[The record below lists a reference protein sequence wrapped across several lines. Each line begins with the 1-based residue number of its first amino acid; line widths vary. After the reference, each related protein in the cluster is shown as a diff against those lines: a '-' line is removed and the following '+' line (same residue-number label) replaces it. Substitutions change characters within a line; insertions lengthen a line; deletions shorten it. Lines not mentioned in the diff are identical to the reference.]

1 MTQAKIYN
9 FMGLRRYA
17 VVFSALMLVVSS
29 WSLYTQGLVL
39 GLDFSGGTQIEVGYD
54 QPADVG
60 ELREKLETAGF
71 DNPVV
76 VHFGSETDVLIR
88 LQGEPDQ
95 KLAEQVVEVLQGEDE
110 QIDLRR
116 VDFVGPQ
123 IGEELREDGGLGMLT
138 ALAIV
143 MLYVAIRFQLKFSV
157 GAVLALAHDVII
169 TLGIFSL
176 ARFEFDLTVLA
187 AVLAVVG
194 YSLNDTIV
202 VSDRIREN
210 FRKIRKASPV
220 EVINESLSQ
229 TLWRTINTSA
239 TTMIVLLALFFIGG
253 ELIHNFAIALMI
265 GVGIGTYSSIYVAAT
280 VMLALNV
287 DREDLLES
295 VEVELVDDLPERG
308 DLPAIPSAQ
317 PRAD

>member
-1 MTQAKIYN
+1 LTSFGYREKMMTESKVYN
-9 FMGLRRYA
+9 FMGIRKYA
-17 VVFSALMLVVSS
+17 VIFSAILLTVSA

-39 GLDFSGGTQIEVGYD
+39 GLDFSGGTQVEVGYD
-54 QPADVG
+54 SPADVSA
-60 ELREKLETAGF
+60 LREKLENAGF
-71 DNPVV
+71 KNPVV
-76 VHFGSETDVLIR
+76 VQFGPETDVLIR
-88 LQGEPDQ
+88 LQGEPDRE
-95 KLAEQVVEVLQGEDE
+95 LAEQMVEVLKTDGQE
-110 QIDLRR
+110 IDLRR

-123 IGEELREDGGLGMLT
+123 IGEELREDGGLGMLA
-138 ALAIV
+138 ALAVV
-143 MLYVAIRFQLKFSV
+143 MLYVAVRFQLKFSV

-187 AVLAVVG
+187 AILAVVG

-210 FRKIRKASPV
+210 FRKIRKASSI

-239 TTMIVLLALFFIGG
+239 TTMLVLLALFFIGG

-265 GVGIGTYSSIYVAAT
+265 GVAIGTYSSIYVAAT

-287 DREDLLES
+287 DREDLLET
-295 VEVELVDDLPERG
+295 VEGELVDDLP
-308 DLPAIPSAQ
+308 
-317 PRAD
+317 

>member
-9 FMGLRRYA
+9 FMGLRKYA
-17 VVFSALMLVVSS
+17 VIFSSLLLAVSV
-29 WSLYTQGLVL
+29 WSLYSQGLVL
-39 GLDFSGGTQIEVGYD
+39 GLDFSGGTQIEVGYE
-54 QPADVG
+54 QPADVSA
-60 ELREKLETAGF
+60 LRQQLATAGF
-71 DNPVV
+71 ENPVV

-95 KLAEQVVEVLQGEDE
+95 ALSEKVLAVLKSSGEQLE
-110 QIDLRR
+110 LRR

-123 IGEELREDGGLGMLT
+123 IGDELREDGGLGMLT
-138 ALAIV
+138 ALAVV
-143 MLYVAIRFQLKFSV
+143 MLYVAIRFQIKFSI
-157 GAVLALAHDVII
+157 GAVLALVHDVII

-176 ARFEFDLTVLA
+176 ARLEFDLTVLA

-210 FRKIRKASPV
+210 FRKIRQASPV

-229 TLWRTINTSA
+229 TLWRTINTSV
-239 TTMIVLLALFFIGG
+239 TTMLVLSALFFIGG

-265 GVGIGTYSSIYVAAT
+265 GVGIGTYSSIYVAASI
-280 VMLALNV
+280 MLTLNL
-287 DREDLLES
+287 DREDLLEH
-295 VEVELVDDLPERG
+295 VEGELVDDLP
-308 DLPAIPSAQ
+308 
-317 PRAD
+317 

>member
-1 MTQAKIYN
+1 MAALKVYN
-9 FMGLRRYA
+9 FMGIRKYA
-17 VVFSALMLVVSS
+17 VIFSALLLTVSA
-29 WSLYTQGLVL
+29 WSLYSQGLVL

-54 QPADVG
+54 SPADVG
-60 ELREKLETAGF
+60 ALREKLENSGF
-71 DNPVV
+71 KNPVV

-95 KLAEQVVEVLQGEDE
+95 KLAEQMVEVLKTDGQE
-110 QIDLRR
+110 IDLRR

-123 IGEELREDGGLGMLT
+123 IGEELREDGGLGMLA
-138 ALAIV
+138 ALAVV
-143 MLYVAIRFQLKFSV
+143 MLYVAVRFQLKFSV

-187 AVLAVVG
+187 AILAVVG

-210 FRKIRKASPV
+210 FRKIRKASPI

-239 TTMIVLLALFFIGG
+239 TTMLVLLALFFIGG

-287 DREDLLES
+287 DREDLLET
-295 VEVELVDDLPERG
+295 VEGELVDDLP
-308 DLPAIPSAQ
+308 
-317 PRAD
+317 

>member
-1 MTQAKIYN
+1 MYD
-9 FMGLRRYA
+9 FMGIRKYA
-17 VVFSALMLVVSS
+17 VIFSVVMLLVSS
-29 WSLYTQGLVL
+29 VSLYTQGLVL

-54 QPADVG
+54 KPADVG
-60 ELREKLETAGF
+60 ALRKTLVEAGF

-88 LQGEPDQ
+88 MQGEPDQ
-95 KLAEQVVEVLQGEDE
+95 TLSDRVYSVLQANGDKIE
-110 QIDLRR
+110 LRR

-123 IGEELREDGGLGMLT
+123 IGEELRDDGGLGMLT

-143 MLYVAIRFQLKFSV
+143 MLYVAIRFQLKFSI
-157 GAVLALAHDVII
+157 GAVLALGHDVII

-176 ARFEFDLTVLA
+176 ARLEFDLTVLA
-187 AVLAVVG
+187 AILAVVG

-210 FRKIRKASPV
+210 FRKIRKATPV

-229 TLWRTINTSA
+229 TLWRTINTSI
-239 TTMIVLLALFFIGG
+239 TTMLVLLALFFIGG

-280 VMLALNV
+280 LMLALNV
-287 DREDLLES
+287 EREDLLEA
-295 VEVELVDDLPERG
+295 VEGELVDDLP
-308 DLPAIPSAQ
+308 
-317 PRAD
+317 

>member
-1 MTQAKIYN
+1 MTDLKVYN
-9 FMGLRRYA
+9 FMSFRKIAL
-17 VVFSALMLVVSS
+17 VLSAIMLTVSS
-29 WSLYTQGLVL
+29 WSLFSQGLVL
-39 GLDFSGGTQIEVGYD
+39 GLDFSGGTQIEVGYK
-54 QPADVG
+54 QPVDVA
-60 ELREKLETAGF
+60 ELREKLESAGF
-71 DNPVV
+71 DSPVV
-76 VHFGSETDVLIR
+76 VHFGAETEVLIR
-88 LQGEPDQ
+88 MQGTPDEG
-95 KLAEQVVEVLQGEDE
+95 LADRVYSALKSDGVEVE
-110 QIDLRR
+110 LRR

-123 IGEELREDGGLGMLT
+123 IGEELRDDGGLGMLL

-143 MLYVAIRFQLKFSV
+143 MLYVAIRFQFKFSV

-169 TLGIFSL
+169 TLGVFSL
-176 ARFEFDLTVLA
+176 SRLEFDLTVLA

-239 TTMIVLLALFFIGG
+239 TTMLVLLALFFFGG
-253 ELIHNFAIALMI
+253 ELIHNFSIALMV

-280 VMLALNV
+280 VMLVMNI
-287 DREDLLES
+287 DREDLLEA
-295 VEVELVDDLPERG
+295 VEGELVDDLP
-308 DLPAIPSAQ
+308 
-317 PRAD
+317 

>member
-1 MTQAKIYN
+1 MAAKSKNCGFRGKVMTELKVYN
-9 FMGLRRYA
+9 FMGIRKYA
-17 VVFSALMLVVSS
+17 LVFSAILLSVSA
-29 WSLYTQGLVL
+29 WSLYTQGLEL
-39 GLDFSGGTQIEVGYD
+39 GLDFSGGTQIEVGYE
-54 QPADVG
+54 QPANVS
-60 ELREKLETAGF
+60 ELREKLVTAGF
-71 DNPVV
+71 DSPVV
-76 VHFGSETDVLIR
+76 IHFGSETDVLIR
-88 LQGEPDQ
+88 LQGEPNQ
-95 KLAEQVVEVLQGEDE
+95 ELAEQIIEVLRGDDQ
-110 QIDLRR
+110 QIELRR
-116 VDFVGPQ
+116 VDYVGPQ

-138 ALAIV
+138 ALAVV

-157 GAVLALAHDVII
+157 AAVLALAHDVVI

-210 FRKIRKASPV
+210 FRKIRNATAI

-229 TLWRTINTSA
+229 TLWRTINTSV
-239 TTMIVLLALFFIGG
+239 TTMLVLLSLFFIGG

-287 DREDLLES
+287 DREDLLEQ
-295 VEVELVDDLPERG
+295 VEGELVDDLP
-308 DLPAIPSAQ
+308 
-317 PRAD
+317 

>member
-1 MTQAKIYN
+1 MAALKVYN
-9 FMGLRRYA
+9 FMGIRKYA
-17 VVFSALMLVVSS
+17 VIFSALLLTVSA
-29 WSLYTQGLVL
+29 WSLYSQGLVL

-54 QPADVG
+54 SPADVSA
-60 ELREKLETAGF
+60 LREKLENSGF
-71 DNPVV
+71 KNPVV

-95 KLAEQVVEVLQGEDE
+95 KLAEQMVEALKTDGQE
-110 QIDLRR
+110 IDLRR

-123 IGEELREDGGLGMLT
+123 IGEELREDGGLGMLA
-138 ALAIV
+138 ALAVV
-143 MLYVAIRFQLKFSV
+143 MLYVAVRFQLKFSV

-187 AVLAVVG
+187 AILAVVG

-210 FRKIRKASPV
+210 FRKIRKASPI

-239 TTMIVLLALFFIGG
+239 TTMLVLLALFFIGG

-287 DREDLLES
+287 DREDLLET
-295 VEVELVDDLPERG
+295 VEGELVDDLP
-308 DLPAIPSAQ
+308 
-317 PRAD
+317 

>member
-1 MTQAKIYN
+1 MTELKVYN
-9 FMGLRRYA
+9 FMGIRKYA
-17 VVFSALMLVVSS
+17 VIFSAILLSVSA
-29 WSLYTQGLVL
+29 WSLYTQGLAL
-39 GLDFSGGTQIEVGYD
+39 GLDFSGGTQIEVGYE
-54 QPADVG
+54 QPANVG
-60 ELREKLETAGF
+60 ELREKLSAAGF

-95 KLAEQVVEVLQGEDE
+95 KLAEQIVEVLKGDDQ
-110 QIDLRR
+110 QIELRR
-116 VDFVGPQ
+116 VDYVGPQ

-138 ALAIV
+138 ALAVV
-143 MLYVAIRFQLKFSV
+143 MLYVAIRFQLKFSIA
-157 GAVLALAHDVII
+157 AVLALIHDVII

-210 FRKIRKASPV
+210 FRKIRKATAI

-229 TLWRTINTSA
+229 TLWRTINTSV
-239 TTMIVLLALFFIGG
+239 TTMLVLLALFFIGG

-280 VMLALNV
+280 VMLGLNV
-287 DREDLLES
+287 DREDLLEQ
-295 VEVELVDDLPERG
+295 VEGELVDDLP
-308 DLPAIPSAQ
+308 
-317 PRAD
+317 